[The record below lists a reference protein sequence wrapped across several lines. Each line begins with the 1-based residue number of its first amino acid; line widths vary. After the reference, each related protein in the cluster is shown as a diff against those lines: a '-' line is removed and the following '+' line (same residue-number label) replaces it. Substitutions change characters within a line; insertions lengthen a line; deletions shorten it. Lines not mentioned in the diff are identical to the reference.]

1 MIKYL
6 VILFATAFVL
16 TGCISVDY
24 KPVDAAIAPA
34 PVSPES
40 VKVYNDPSKLKEQYH
55 TIGYCI
61 VSGNYS
67 DFSKDDLISKLK
79 EKAAEEGAGGVVI
92 KTYAVVQNESERLAQ
107 LTDMQNMNSDI
118 FSEGDVGVNGWNRLS
133 SNFDSGY
140 GSIRDKKSVRV
151 YSYRRVIRANFIKYG
166 PGSKVTS
173 PDKPVAKQAIPKVDI
188 KK

>member
-24 KPVDAAIAPA
+24 KPVDAGVSPA
-34 PVSPES
+34 PLNPES

-67 DFSKDDLISKLK
+67 DFSKDDLLNKLK
-79 EKAAEEGAGGVVI
+79 EKAAEEGAAGVVI

-107 LTDMQNMNSDI
+107 LTDMQSMNSDV
-118 FSEGDVGVNGWNRLS
+118 FTEGDVGVNGWNRLS

-151 YSYRRVIRANFIKYG
+151 YSYKRIIRANFIEYG
-166 PGSKVTS
+166 PGKKAAPMVKTTE
-173 PDKPVAKQAIPKVDI
+173 PKAE
-188 KK
+188 KKK